1 MNSEK
6 NTPKGFK
13 LWMMTIRAY
22 AFPASVIPVLY
33 GSLIAVILNK
43 GIKFDFLIFF
53 LTLIGAMC
61 VHVGAN
67 IVNDMF
73 DYKKGIDK
81 ENKERGIPHGGSM
94 VLSMGLVSYEKMK
107 LIAIVFFAI
116 SLIIGVILWQMTGDW
131 VLYLMIF
138 GLFASIFYTA
148 TPLQLKYR
156 ALGDLMV
163 FLAFGTGMTFG
174 AYYVQTREFSW
185 IPIILSIPLGF
196 LIDAIL
202 HSNNIRDMKFDGSFG
217 IKTIPILIGE
227 KLSRY
232 FYYFLIIGA
241 YLSIVIFVIIGLLP
255 WPALLNF
262 ITLPTAIKLIKMAK
276 NIPAN
281 GIERFEY
288 GTKYNLLTA
297 QFNMQFGLTLASG
310 LLAAYIMS
318 LF

>member
-1 MNSEK
+1 MNLEQ
-6 NTPKGFK
+6 NPPKGFK

-22 AFPASVIPVLY
+22 AFPASIIPVIY
-33 GSLIAVILNK
+33 GSLLAVILNK
-43 GIKFDFLIFF
+43 GLKFDFLIFF
-53 LTLIGAMC
+53 LTLIGSMC

-67 IVNDMF
+67 IINDIF

-81 ENKERGIPHGGSM
+81 ENKELGIPHGGSM
-94 VLSMGLVSYEKMK
+94 VLSMGLVSIEQMK
-107 LIAIVFFAI
+107 IISLISFAI
-116 SLIIGVILWQMTGDW
+116 SLVIGIILWQMTGIW

-138 GLFASIFYTA
+138 GLFASVFYTA
-148 TPLQLKYR
+148 TPLQLKYK
-156 ALGDLMV
+156 ALGDIMV
-163 FLAFGTGMTFG
+163 FLGFGTGMTFG
-174 AYYVQTREFSW
+174 AYYVQTKEFSW
-185 IPIILSIPLGF
+185 LPIILSIPLGF

-202 HSNNIRDMKFDGSFG
+202 HSNNMRDVKFDGSFG

-227 KLSRY
+227 KFSKY

-241 YLSIVIFVIIGLLP
+241 YLSIVIFVLLGLLP

-276 NIPAN
+276 NIPPN
-281 GIERFEY
+281 GVERFEY

-310 LLAAYIMS
+310 LLVAY
-318 LF
+318 LFF

>member
-6 NTPKGFK
+6 NLPKGFK

-33 GSLIAVILNK
+33 GSLLAVILNK
-43 GIKFDFLIFF
+43 GIKFNFFIFF
-53 LTLIGAMC
+53 LTLVGAMC

-67 IVNDMF
+67 IINDIF

-81 ENKERGIPHGGSM
+81 ENKELGIPHGGSM
-94 VLSMGLVSYEKMK
+94 VLSMGLVSVKGMK
-107 LIAIVFFAI
+107 LISIVSFTIA
-116 SLIIGVILWQMTGDW
+116 LIIGIVLWQMTGNW
-131 VLYLMIF
+131 VLYLIIF
-138 GLFASIFYTA
+138 GLFSSVFYTA
-148 TPLQLKYR
+148 TPLQLKYK
-156 ALGDLMV
+156 ALGDIMV
-163 FLAFGTGMTFG
+163 FLGFGTGMTLG

-185 IPIILSIPLGF
+185 LPIILSIPLGF

-202 HSNNIRDMKFDGSFG
+202 HSNNIRDIKFDGKFG
-217 IKTIPILIGE
+217 IKTIPIIIGE

-241 YLSIVIFVIIGLLP
+241 YLSIVIFVILGLLP

-276 NIPAN
+276 NIPPN
-281 GIERFEY
+281 GQERFEY

-310 LLAAYIMS
+310 LLVAY
-318 LF
+318 LFFL

>member
-1 MNSEK
+1 MNLEQ
-6 NTPKGFK
+6 TPPKGFK

-22 AFPASVIPVLY
+22 AFPASIIPVIY
-33 GSLIAVILNK
+33 GSLLAVILNR

-53 LTLIGAMC
+53 LTLIGSMC

-67 IVNDMF
+67 IVNDIF

-81 ENKERGIPHGGSM
+81 ENKELGIPHGGSM
-94 VLSMGLVSYEKMK
+94 VLSMGLVSIEKMK
-107 LIAIVFFAI
+107 IISIVSFVI
-116 SLIIGVILWQMTGDW
+116 SLIIGIILWLMTGIW

-148 TPLQLKYR
+148 TPLQLKYK
-156 ALGDLMV
+156 ALGDIMV

-174 AYYVQTREFSW
+174 AYYVQTKEFSW
-185 IPIILSIPLGF
+185 LPIVLSIPLGF

-202 HSNNIRDMKFDGSFG
+202 HSNNMRDVKFDNSFG
-217 IKTIPILIGE
+217 IKTIPILVGE
-227 KLSRY
+227 KLSKY

-241 YLSIVIFVIIGLLP
+241 YLSIVIFVILGLLP

-310 LLAAYIMS
+310 LLVAY
-318 LF
+318 LFFL